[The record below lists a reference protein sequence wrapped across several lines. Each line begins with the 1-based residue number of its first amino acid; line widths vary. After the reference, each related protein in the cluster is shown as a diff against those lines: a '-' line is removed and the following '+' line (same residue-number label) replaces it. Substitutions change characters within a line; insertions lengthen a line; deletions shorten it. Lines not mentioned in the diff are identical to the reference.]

1 MTNTIFVY
9 KAKRRHNSL
18 TYIPYKKFYNSL
30 YEHIDIDTILEKIGS
45 ENMTSVVCQG
55 NLTGDFVR
63 NALGFDEIED
73 YEDEEDTVTVD
84 DDSKGV
90 DVLIVWTDKKP
101 NETDQKKLIQSIR
114 GVAGLFIKRD
124 KNKIKYAEVAIIC
137 NASSSRM
144 KTRRANVKTRGK
156 EILQLIDV
164 IAKDKKC
171 KYVSLKALDNV
182 VTYYHKFGFRLVNYP
197 FHKEKPEISE
207 YVGRLGRINTRID
220 KINNKRSTKKHRKHH
235 NNSELEKL
243 HREKKMIM
251 EKLKRFLVG
260 LHNVKERANFR
271 YSETPDTEDE
281 TGDDFVEDLSDG
293 GYRMYKPL
301 VRRTPNAGRKTRK
314 RKMKRKG
321 KGGHHELYFIP
332 AIAAAKIYDNYNKK
346 TRKNKK
352 TKRKT
357 RNKKGGIVSKIEWIV
372 ENTQHNIDLFRNSN
386 LPDNGIGLTN
396 LISEMETPQEQGGMI
411 DGFFIVEW
419 NADERVRPH
428 RMFNRYQLAFD
439 DRDLN
444 DILADPENQNLST
457 PHFVGGP
464 RDPVENVDDII
475 GSDGDYSDDDD

>member
-9 KAKRRHNSL
+9 KAKRRRNSL

-30 YEHIDIDTILEKIGS
+30 YEHIDIDTILEKIGT
-45 ENMTSVVCQG
+45 ENMTSIVCQG

-63 NALGFDEIED
+63 NALGFDEIEE
-73 YEDEEDTVTVD
+73 YEDEEDTVTVG

-90 DVLIVWTDKKP
+90 DVLIVWTDRKP
-101 NETDQKKLIQSIR
+101 DETDQKKQIQSIR

-171 KYVSLKALDNV
+171 KYVALKALDNV

-235 NNSELEKL
+235 DNSELEKL

-251 EKLKRFLVG
+251 EKFKRFLVG

-281 TGDDFVEDLSDG
+281 TGEDFIEDLADS

-301 VRRTPNAGRKTRK
+301 VRRTPTAGKKTRK

-332 AIAAAKIYDNYNKK
+332 AIAAAKIYDNYNNKK

-357 RNKKGGIVSKIEWIV
+357 RSKRGGSAPIERNVNEGKWLIRNNRDSINYWRNNILPTLNADDDEIQTTTNAMNFFITELEYFDDMGDEEREETMGEDYDRTWNYV
-372 ENTQHNIDLFRNSN
+372 EL
-386 LPDNGIGLTN
+386 DNGTILFGHTHE
-396 LISEMETPQEQGGMI
+396 IEQSDALEDMQLGP
-411 DGFFIVEW
+411 DTEIV
-419 NADERVRPH
+419 
-428 RMFNRYQLAFD
+428 
-439 DRDLN
+439 
-444 DILADPENQNLST
+444 DI
-457 PHFVGGP
+457 
-464 RDPVENVDDII
+464 
-475 GSDGDYSDDDD
+475 

>member
-9 KAKRRHNSL
+9 KAKRRRNSL

-30 YEHIDIDTILEKIGS
+30 YEHIDIDTILEKIGT
-45 ENMTSVVCQG
+45 ENMTSIVCQG

-63 NALGFDEIED
+63 NALGFDEIEE

-90 DVLIVWTDKKP
+90 DVLIVWTDRKP
-101 NETDQKKLIQSIR
+101 DETDQKKQLQSIR

-171 KYVSLKALDNV
+171 KYVALKALDNV

-251 EKLKRFLVG
+251 EKFKRFLVG

-271 YSETPDTEDE
+271 YSETPETGDE
-281 TGDDFVEDLSDG
+281 TGLDFVEDLSDS

-301 VRRTPNAGRKTRK
+301 VRRTPNAGKKTRK

-352 TKRKT
+352 TKKKT
-357 RNKKGGIVSKIEWIV
+357 RSKRGGSAPIERNVNEGKWLIRNNKDSINYWR
-372 ENTQHNIDLFRNSN
+372 NNI
-386 LPDNGIGLTN
+386 LPTLNADDDEIQTTTNVMNFFITELEYFDDMGDEEREETMGEDYDRTWNYVQLDNGTILFGHTHE
-396 LISEMETPQEQGGMI
+396 IEQSDALEDMQLGP
-411 DGFFIVEW
+411 DTEIV
-419 NADERVRPH
+419 
-428 RMFNRYQLAFD
+428 
-439 DRDLN
+439 
-444 DILADPENQNLST
+444 DI
-457 PHFVGGP
+457 
-464 RDPVENVDDII
+464 
-475 GSDGDYSDDDD
+475 

>member
-9 KAKRRHNSL
+9 KAKRRRNSL

-30 YEHIDIDTILEKIGS
+30 YEHIDIDSILEKIGT

-73 YEDEEDTVTVD
+73 YEDEEDTVTID

-171 KYVSLKALDNV
+171 KYVALKALDNV

-197 FHKEKPEISE
+197 FHRERPEVSE

-243 HREKKMIM
+243 HREKNMIM
-251 EKLKRFLVG
+251 EKFKRFLVG

-271 YSETPDTEDE
+271 YSETPDTENE

-314 RKMKRKG
+314 TKRKR

-352 TKRKT
+352 SKRKT
-357 RNKKGGIVSKIEWIV
+357 RSKRGGSAAGDRTVDEGKWLIKNNKASIEHWKNFVLPTLNADNNEI
-372 ENTQHNIDLFRNSN
+372 NTISN
-386 LPDNGIGLTN
+386 AMD
-396 LISEMETPQEQGGMI
+396 
-411 DGFFIVEW
+411 FFITEL
-419 NADERVRPH
+419 E
-428 RMFNRYQLAFD
+428 YFD
-439 DRDLN
+439 DMGDEERQETMGEDYDKTWNYVELEN
-444 DILADPENQNLST
+444 RSIQFGHTHAVDIDVAREDFEL
-457 PHFVGGP
+457 GP
-464 RDPVENVDDII
+464 DAEII
-475 GSDGDYSDDDD
+475 DE

>member
-9 KAKRRHNSL
+9 KAKRRRNSL

-30 YEHIDIDTILEKIGS
+30 YEHIDIDTILEKIGT
-45 ENMTSVVCQG
+45 ENMTSIVCQG

-63 NALGFDEIED
+63 NALGFDEIEE
-73 YEDEEDTVTVD
+73 YEDEEDTVTVG

-90 DVLIVWTDKKP
+90 DVLIVWTDRKP
-101 NETDQKKLIQSIR
+101 DETDQKKQLQSIR

-171 KYVSLKALDNV
+171 KYVALKALDNV

-220 KINNKRSTKKHRKHH
+220 KINKKRSTKKHRKHH

-251 EKLKRFLVG
+251 EKFKRFLVG

-271 YSETPDTEDE
+271 YSETPETGDE
-281 TGDDFVEDLSDG
+281 TGLDFVEDLSDS

-301 VRRTPNAGRKTRK
+301 VRRTPTAGRKTRK

-357 RNKKGGIVSKIEWIV
+357 RSKRGGSAPIERNVNEGKWLIRNNKDSINYWR
-372 ENTQHNIDLFRNSN
+372 NNI
-386 LPDNGIGLTN
+386 LPTLNADDDEIQTTTNVMNFFITELEYFDDMGDEEREETMGEDYDRTWNYVQLDNGTILFGHTHE
-396 LISEMETPQEQGGMI
+396 IEQSDALEDMQLGP
-411 DGFFIVEW
+411 DTEIV
-419 NADERVRPH
+419 
-428 RMFNRYQLAFD
+428 
-439 DRDLN
+439 
-444 DILADPENQNLST
+444 DI
-457 PHFVGGP
+457 
-464 RDPVENVDDII
+464 
-475 GSDGDYSDDDD
+475 